1 MVQDRS
7 IESDNRS
14 IVQYRFAGVLK
25 TNVIPM
31 MVNTTWFFFSVAVS
45 FIEEEE
51 DETNYKTKT
60 TDGTEENFPG
70 KLQ

>member
-1 MVQDRS
+1 
-7 IESDNRS
+7 
-14 IVQYRFAGVLK
+14 
-25 TNVIPM
+25 M
-31 MVNTTWFFFSVAVS
+31 MVNSTGFFSLAAVS
-45 FIEEEE
+45 FREEEE